1 MEAPQEGGKMSTP
14 QVLCLVLLAAYA
26 LNCMLLSLLVA
37 LLWRAGLHR
46 VLQSSHALL
55 ALRLLPTVG
64 AVVLL
69 LGVALPAFWMYEPE
83 YPSEDV
89 GSLICILAGISLL
102 LLGAAIRRGCVAWL
116 DTRALLERCKFL
128 EPLLTTGTQRVE
140 IVEASVPLV
149 AVVGG
154 LRPRILIAKVLLS
167 VCSQVEFREI
177 VAHEMAHLHA
187 RDNLK
192 LLWMIIAPDFLAWLP
207 DGRTLTRRWRVA
219 AEFEADKRAAG
230 SDPLRRVALASAL
243 IKVARLMARSGYQD
257 TVLAMPIGLDEVEG
271 RVHRLLAPP
280 RHVPNFKV
288 VKLLALAAALL
299 LLALLPLYGWIHE
312 LLEFLVHFSF

>member
-1 MEAPQEGGKMSTP
+1 MEAPQEGRKMSTP
-14 QVLCLVLLAAYA
+14 WVLCLVLLAAYA
-26 LNCMLLSLLVA
+26 LACMLLSLLVA
-37 LLWRAGLHR
+37 LVWRGGLHR

-55 ALRLLPTVG
+55 ALRLLPAVG

-69 LGVALPAFWMYEPE
+69 LGVALPAFWVYEPE

-102 LLGAAIRRGCVAWL
+102 LLSAAIRRGFVAWL
-116 DTRALLERCKFL
+116 DTRALLRRCKSL
-128 EPLLTTGTQRVE
+128 DSLLTTGMQRVE
-140 IVEASVPLV
+140 IVDVSVPLV

-154 LRPRILIAKVLLS
+154 LRPRILIAKAMLS

-177 VAHEMAHLHA
+177 VAHEMAHVHA

-192 LLWMIIAPDFLAWLP
+192 LLWMIIAPDFLAWLR

-243 IKVARLMARSGYQD
+243 IKVARLMGRNGWD

-271 RVHRLLAPP
+271 RVHQLLAPA
-280 RHVPNFKV
+280 RHAPNSSV
-288 VKLLALAAALL
+288 VKLLASGAALL